1 LDGRLDDTSGE
12 RLVLSDRL
20 DLDRGD
26 RERAATNAPQRTPS
40 SSAPPGGPTAR
51 MKLLEARTV
60 DDVVL
65 LRYAPRVRS

>member
-26 RERAATNAPQRTPS
+26 RERAAADAFLVGATRRAHGPDETP
-40 SSAPPGGPTAR
+40 
-51 MKLLEARTV
+51 
-60 DDVVL
+60 
-65 LRYAPRVRS
+65 